1 VSRGFSTCI
10 GYNWRVRFP
19 RVCLFFIFSLSL
31 FGSEKM
37 MDDKN
42 FSKSSQVIIS
52 VRLNGA
58 ENYLLWSRQILM
70 HLKGQRLTE
79 HVTGTTQKPEV
90 GGEKKEEEKVAL
102 QK

>member
-1 VSRGFSTCI
+1 
-10 GYNWRVRFP
+10 
-19 RVCLFFIFSLSL
+19 
-31 FGSEKM
+31 M
-37 MDDKN
+37 ADDKN

-70 HLKGQRLTE
+70 HLKGQRLTGY
-79 HVTGTTQKPEV
+79 VTGTTQKPEV
-90 GGEKKEEEKVAL
+90 GSKKKEEEKAAL